1 MNPGEK
7 SCCENAEYETLYA
20 EKSKPFVYRRGNLIL
35 AANPSGGTHTV
46 PVQADGRTPIFAI
59 GSFAIGSFAIGS
71 AEAVGGTLRLGPQ
84 SFVVL

>member
-20 EKSKPFVYRRGNLIL
+20 EKGKPFVYRRGNLIL

-59 GSFAIGSFAIGS
+59 GSFAIGS

>member
-7 SCCENAEYETLYA
+7 SCCENTEYETLYA
-20 EKSKPFVYRRGNLIL
+20 EKGKPFVYRRGNLIL

-59 GSFAIGSFAIGS
+59 GS
-71 AEAVGGTLRLGPQ
+71 AEAAGGTLRLGPQ